1 MAKRKETQEDVVEN
15 EVTTTGEIT
24 QESPK
29 LYKYEVGDEVFTMED
44 NKVKSFIIQKR
55 IILTRDAG
63 DNNIMTTVY
72 YDESNWDSLK
82 AIYPENV
89 LYPSKKEL
97 LNSL

>member
-1 MAKRKETQEDVVEN
+1 MAKRKEMQEDVVEN
-15 EVTTTGEIT
+15 EVTTTEKIT

-29 LYKYEVGDEVFTMED
+29 LYKHEVGDEVFTMED
-44 NKVKSFIIQKR
+44 NKVKSFIVQKR
-55 IILTRDAG
+55 IILTRADI
-63 DNNIMTTVY
+63 DNNIVTSVY

-82 AIYPENV
+82 AIYPEDA

>member
-1 MAKRKETQEDVVEN
+1 MAKRKEMQEDVVEN
-15 EVTTTGEIT
+15 KVTTTEEIT

-55 IILTRDAG
+55 VILTRNVG
-63 DNNIMTTVY
+63 DNNIMTSVY
-72 YDESNWDSLK
+72 YDDSNWDSLK
-82 AIYPENV
+82 AIYPEDA

>member
-15 EVTTTGEIT
+15 EVTTTEEIT

-44 NKVKSFIIQKR
+44 NKVKSFIVQKR
-55 IILTRDAG
+55 VILTRDAG

-72 YDESNWDSLK
+72 YDDSNWDSLK

>member
-1 MAKRKETQEDVVEN
+1 MAKRKEMQEDVVEN
-15 EVTTTGEIT
+15 KVTTTEEIT

-55 IILTRDAG
+55 VILTRNVG

-72 YDESNWDSLK
+72 YDDSNWDSLK

-89 LYPSKKEL
+89 LYPSKEEL

>member
-1 MAKRKETQEDVVEN
+1 MTKRKEMQEDVVEN
-15 EVTTTGEIT
+15 EVTTTEEIT
-24 QESPK
+24 QELPK

-44 NKVKSFIIQKR
+44 NKVKSFIVQKR
-55 IILTRDAG
+55 IILTRADI
-63 DNNIMTTVY
+63 DNNIVTSVY

-82 AIYPENV
+82 AIYPEDA

>member
-1 MAKRKETQEDVVEN
+1 MAKRKEMQEDVVEN
-15 EVTTTGEIT
+15 EVTTTEKIT
-24 QESPK
+24 QESLK

-44 NKVKSFIIQKR
+44 NKVKSFIVQKR
-55 IILTRDAG
+55 IILTRADI
-63 DNNIMTTVY
+63 DNNIVTSVY

-82 AIYPENV
+82 AIYPEDA

>member
-1 MAKRKETQEDVVEN
+1 MAKRKEIQEDVVEN
-15 EVTTTGEIT
+15 EVTTTEEIT

-44 NKVKSFIIQKR
+44 NKVKSFIVQKR
-55 IILTRDAG
+55 VILTRDAG

-72 YDESNWDSLK
+72 YDDSNWDSLK
-82 AIYPENV
+82 AIYPENA

>member
-1 MAKRKETQEDVVEN
+1 MTKRKEIQEDVVDN
-15 EVTTTGEIT
+15 EVTTTEDIT

-55 IILTRDAG
+55 VILTRDVG
-63 DNNIMTTVY
+63 DNNIITTVY
-72 YDESNWDSLK
+72 YDDSNWDSLK
-82 AIYPENV
+82 AIYPEDA

>member
-1 MAKRKETQEDVVEN
+1 MAKRKEMQEDVVEN
-15 EVTTTGEIT
+15 EVTTTEEIM

-29 LYKYEVGDEVFTMED
+29 LYKYEIGDEVFTMED
-44 NKVKSFIIQKR
+44 NKVKSFIVQKR
-55 IILTRDAG
+55 IILTRADI
-63 DNNIMTTVY
+63 DNNIVTSVY

-82 AIYPENV
+82 AIYPEDA

>member
-1 MAKRKETQEDVVEN
+1 MAKRKETQEVVEN
-15 EVTTTGEIT
+15 EVTTTEEIT

-44 NKVKSFIIQKR
+44 NKVKSFIVQKR
-55 IILTRDAG
+55 IILTRADI
-63 DNNIMTTVY
+63 DNNIVTSVY
-72 YDESNWDSLK
+72 YDDSNWDSLK
-82 AIYPENV
+82 ATYPEDA

>member
-1 MAKRKETQEDVVEN
+1 MTKRKEMQEDVVEN
-15 EVTTTGEIT
+15 KVTTTEEIT

-55 IILTRDAG
+55 VILTRDVG

-72 YDESNWDSLK
+72 YDDSNWDSLK
-82 AIYPENV
+82 AIYPEDA